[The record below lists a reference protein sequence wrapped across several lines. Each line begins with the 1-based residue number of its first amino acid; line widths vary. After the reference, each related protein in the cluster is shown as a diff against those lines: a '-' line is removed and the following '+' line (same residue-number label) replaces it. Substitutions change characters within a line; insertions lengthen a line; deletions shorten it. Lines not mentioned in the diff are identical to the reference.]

1 VDAPVKDAVNLRLG
15 LGMSKL
21 ERPRRAD
28 GEAPEYLEWLRKRV
42 HGAGGGATSWLEG
55 QTIEQVLAASEV
67 LGAILEHGH
76 AVRVTKLKPMQTEE
90 ATDIGFSIYRE
101 GPAAI
106 EEALNT
112 IRQTS
117 SATAVQAG
125 SLAYYGN
132 LFDWLDRRCNA
143 LDPGPIRDILRDH
156 IVKHSAIEPG
166 TRVLGVEITERRYH
180 TIYSLSTEVRI
191 DRPRLSRLLK
201 KLGQVPQGATEIET
215 GNMVF
220 NSVETVS
227 LIEAFRT
234 AIPLSDVPDYLGAS
248 KRQVEILYR
257 EGLLKP
263 LIPRNGRGS
272 VRHVVFS
279 RKHLDDL
286 LCKIDAF
293 PELDLGVATNLHPVS
308 YACQRGAGRFEDVFR
323 KILAGVIPCFRHPDH
338 SGIGAIFVDVGA
350 LLGLKIPS

>member
-1 VDAPVKDAVNLRLG
+1 
-15 LGMSKL
+15 M
-21 ERPRRAD
+21 
-28 GEAPEYLEWLRKRV
+28 
-42 HGAGGGATSWLEG
+42 
-55 QTIEQVLAASEV
+55 

-76 AVRVTKLKPMQTEE
+76 AVRVTKLKPTQTEE

-101 GPAAI
+101 GPVAI
-106 EEALNT
+106 EEALDT
-112 IRQTS
+112 IRHTS

-180 TIYSLSTEVRI
+180 TIYSLSAEVGI

-201 KLGQVPQGATEIET
+201 KLGQVPPGATEIET

-220 NSVETVS
+220 NSAETVS
-227 LIEAFRT
+227 LIEGFRT
-234 AIPLSDVPDYLGAS
+234 AIPLADVPNYIGAS
-248 KRQVEILYR
+248 KRQVETLYR
-257 EGLLKP
+257 EGILMP
-263 LIPRNGRGS
+263 LIPRSGRGS

-279 RKHLDDL
+279 RKHLDGL
-286 LCKIDAF
+286 LCKIGSF
-293 PELDLGVATNLHPVS
+293 PEMGAELATNLHPVS
-308 YACQRGAGRFEDVFR
+308 YACQRGVGRFEEVFP
-323 KILAGVIPCFRHPDH
+323 KILAGEFPCFRHPDH
-338 SGIGAIFVDVGA
+338 SGIKAILVDVDA
-350 LLGLKIPS
+350 LLRLKKPS

>member
-1 VDAPVKDAVNLRLG
+1 
-15 LGMSKL
+15 M
-21 ERPRRAD
+21 
-28 GEAPEYLEWLRKRV
+28 
-42 HGAGGGATSWLEG
+42 
-55 QTIEQVLAASEV
+55 
-67 LGAILEHGH
+67 LGAVLEHGP

-101 GPAAI
+101 EPVAI

-112 IRQTS
+112 IRKAS

-125 SLAYYGN
+125 SLAYNGN

-143 LDPGPIRDILRDH
+143 LHPGPIRDILRDR
-156 IVKHSAIEPG
+156 IAKHSAIEPG

-180 TIYSLSTEVRI
+180 TVYSLSAEVGI

-201 KLGQVPQGATEIET
+201 KLGLVPQNATEIET
-215 GNMVF
+215 RNMMF
-220 NSVETVS
+220 NSAETVS

-234 AIPLSDVPDYLGAS
+234 DIPLADVPDYIGAS

-272 VRHVVFS
+272 VRQVVFS

-293 PELDLGVATNLHPVS
+293 PELSPEVATNPHPVS
-308 YACQRGAGRFEDVFR
+308 YACQRGIGRFEDVFR
-323 KILAGVIPCFRHPDH
+323 KLLAGELPCFRHPDRA
-338 SGIGAIFVDVGA
+338 GVRAVFVDVDA
-350 LLGLKIPS
+350 LLRSKIPSS